1 MNDFR
6 VTVITEIVTDHEVK
20 AFTWEM
26 AQELAKAEA
35 LVKVI
40 KSRLDCDI
48 LSCEAEEEDG

>member
-6 VTVITEIVTDHEVK
+6 VTVITEILTDHNVT

-48 LSCEAEEEDG
+48 LSCEPEEEDG

>member
-6 VTVITEIVTDHEVK
+6 VSVITEIVTDHKVM

-35 LVKVI
+35 LVRVI

>member
-6 VTVITEIVTDHEVK
+6 VTVITEIVTDHEVQ
-20 AFTWEM
+20 ALSWEM

-40 KSRLDCDI
+40 KSRLQCDI

>member
-6 VTVITEIVTDHEVK
+6 VTVITEIVTDHNVK

-40 KSRLDCDI
+40 KRRLDCDI
-48 LSCEAEEEDG
+48 LSCEPEEEDG

>member
-6 VTVITEIVTDHEVK
+6 VTVITEIVTDHEVQ
-20 AFTWEM
+20 ALSWEM

-35 LVKVI
+35 LVKII
-40 KSRLDCDI
+40 KSRLSCDI

>member
-1 MNDFR
+1 MNAFR
-6 VTVITEIVTDHEVK
+6 VTVITEIVTDHNVK

-48 LSCEAEEEDG
+48 LSCEPEEEDG

>member
-6 VTVITEIVTDHEVK
+6 VTVITEIVTDHNVK

-26 AQELAKAEA
+26 AQELAQAEA

-40 KSRLDCDI
+40 TSRLDCDI
-48 LSCEAEEEDG
+48 LSCEPEEEDG